1 MFRPVFA
8 ALLLFFAVSV
18 AGLSGTIWNNGPPN
32 GVDEW
37 TINDSIV
44 EADDFV
50 LAAPTRITRI
60 NFSAASDVNTAVIA
74 LNYSLYSST
83 AGLPA
88 TLVEQG
94 AAQNLVA
101 TPAGMVA
108 CCGSFRFA
116 TSFDITPVS
125 LRAGSYWLALYDA
138 SNGTSFRVYW
148 DTTAD
153 LLDTSGFAQAFEP
166 NFAFTVIGVSGPF
179 GRDLSFSLQDVPEPS
194 TTILSFVGI
203 VLTGALWRAVAIQHA
218 VL

>member
-88 TLVEQG
+88 TLVDQG

-108 CCGSFRFA
+108 RAVGHS
-116 TSFDITPVS
+116 VS
-125 LRAGSYWLALYDA
+125 LLRLTLLRYPFAPGATGSRFTMRAMELPSEYIGIRQRIGWTLVVLPKHLNPISP
-138 SNGTSFRVYW
+138 
-148 DTTAD
+148 
-153 LLDTSGFAQAFEP
+153 LL
-166 NFAFTVIGVSGPF
+166 
-179 GRDLSFSLQDVPEPS
+179 
-194 TTILSFVGI
+194 
-203 VLTGALWRAVAIQHA
+203 
-218 VL
+218 